1 MKFKDKMNMI
11 KKILNYEIIQIGSD
25 IIIVAS
31 LVKLVAFILLVIVV
45 LGLLKKMIYKSTK
58 IDAPKKYSIFSLV
71 KYFFLVFATLTGLQI
86 IGFDLSVLIAGSA
99 ALLVGIGLG
108 LQNLFS
114 DFISGIII
122 LFDSTVK
129 VNDIIEV
136 NGTVSIVQE
145 INLRTTTVL
154 TRDEKYIILPN
165 SHLTKNELI
174 NWTHSSVSS
183 RFEVLI
189 GVDYSSDINQVMQIL
204 KDIVLNQ
211 EGVQKEPKPF
221 VRFIEFGA
229 SSLDFSV
236 IFWSEEV
243 FKVNNI
249 KSDLRIKIFNA
260 FKENKIEI
268 PFPQRVVHLK
278 NQN

>member
-1 MKFKDKMNMI
+1 M
-11 KKILNYEIIQIGSD
+11 
-25 IIIVAS
+25 
-31 LVKLVAFILLVIVV
+31 
-45 LGLLKKMIYKSTK
+45 
-58 IDAPKKYSIFSLV
+58 
-71 KYFFLVFATLTGLQI
+71 
-86 IGFDLSVLIAGSA
+86 
-99 ALLVGIGLG
+99 
-108 LQNLFS
+108 
-114 DFISGIII
+114 
-122 LFDSTVK
+122 FDSTVK

>member
-1 MKFKDKMNMI
+1 
-11 KKILNYEIIQIGSD
+11 
-25 IIIVAS
+25 
-31 LVKLVAFILLVIVV
+31 
-45 LGLLKKMIYKSTK
+45 
-58 IDAPKKYSIFSLV
+58 
-71 KYFFLVFATLTGLQI
+71 
-86 IGFDLSVLIAGSA
+86 
-99 ALLVGIGLG
+99 
-108 LQNLFS
+108 
-114 DFISGIII
+114 
-122 LFDSTVK
+122 
-129 VNDIIEV
+129 
-136 NGTVSIVQE
+136 
-145 INLRTTTVL
+145 
-154 TRDEKYIILPN
+154 
-165 SHLTKNELI
+165 
-174 NWTHSSVSS
+174 
-183 RFEVLI
+183 
-189 GVDYSSDINQVMQIL
+189 MQIL

>member
-1 MKFKDKMNMI
+1 MNMI

-86 IGFDLSVLIAGSA
+86 IGFDLSVFIAGSA

>member
-1 MKFKDKMNMI
+1 MNMI
-11 KKILNYEIIQIGSD
+11 KKNLNYEIIQIGSD
-25 IIIVAS
+25 IIYVAS
-31 LVKLVAFILLVIVV
+31 VVKLVAFILLVSVV
-45 LGLLKKMIYKSTK
+45 LGLFKKMIYKSSK
-58 IDAPKKYSIFSLV
+58 IDEPKKYSIFSLV
-71 KYFFLVFATLTGLQI
+71 KYFFLVFAALTGLQI

-183 RFEVLI
+183 RFEVQI

-211 EGVQKEPKPF
+211 EGVEKEPKPF
-221 VRFIEFGA
+221 VRFIEFGE

-249 KSDLRIKIFNA
+249 KSDLRIKIFNS
-260 FKENKIEI
+260 FKENQIEI

-278 NQN
+278 NQNE

>member
-1 MKFKDKMNMI
+1 MNMI

-165 SHLTKNELI
+165 SHLTKNQLI

>member
-1 MKFKDKMNMI
+1 MNMI

-260 FKENKIEI
+260 FKEKKIEI

>member
-1 MKFKDKMNMI
+1 MNMI

-229 SSLDFSV
+229 SSLDFSI